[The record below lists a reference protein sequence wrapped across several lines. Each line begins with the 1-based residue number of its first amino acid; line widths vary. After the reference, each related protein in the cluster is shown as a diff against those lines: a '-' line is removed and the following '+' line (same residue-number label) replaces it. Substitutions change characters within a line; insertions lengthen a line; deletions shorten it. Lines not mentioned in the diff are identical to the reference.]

1 MFRWMYVCLENN
13 VIHEKR
19 FLWKVTY
26 RVEEK
31 KTEKLTMKTIVLP
44 KSLFIFQNIPFCVN
58 TLYKSLNKLQKVSV
72 DQTI

>member
-1 MFRWMYVCLENN
+1 MFAWRIMSFM
-13 VIHEKR
+13 KR
-19 FLWKVTY
+19 GFYGRSHTEY
-26 RVEEK
+26 RKK

>member
-31 KTEKLTMKTIVLP
+31 KKEKLTMKTIVLP
-44 KSLFIFQNIPFCVN
+44 KSLLIFQNIPFCVN

>member
-1 MFRWMYVCLENN
+1 MYVCLENN